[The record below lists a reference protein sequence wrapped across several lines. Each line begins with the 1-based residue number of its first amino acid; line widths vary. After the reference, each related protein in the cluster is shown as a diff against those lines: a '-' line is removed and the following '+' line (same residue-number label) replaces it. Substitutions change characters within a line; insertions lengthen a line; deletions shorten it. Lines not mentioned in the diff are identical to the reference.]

1 MKHPITAVLLSA
13 AAALAASA
21 ASAETYNFGT
31 PLSGTGPT
39 TSFATLT
46 TTQIGDGDDW
56 SFTLSAGDLTN
67 VFATSGAFLGSLAV
81 QVAGSPSYGNG
92 FLLPIDMGGGVDQ
105 VRVRSGGG
113 PGGDF
118 DFRISI
124 GRGADRL
131 TTGESVTFTWNDSGH
146 QSFDDF
152 ALHVQGLDDNDG
164 GYSSSLWYTTS
175 PVPEPASLALM
186 LAGVA
191 GLGLARRRQ
200 RSR

>member
-1 MKHPITAVLLSA
+1 MTHTITAGLLA
-13 AAALAASA
+13 AAATLAASA

-31 PLSGTGPT
+31 PLAGTGPT
-39 TSFATLT
+39 ASFATLT

-56 SFTLSAGDLTN
+56 SFTLTAGDLTN
-67 VFATSGAFLGSLAV
+67 VFATSGAFLGGLAV
-81 QVAGSPSYGNG
+81 QVDGSPNYGNG
-92 FLLPIDMGGGVDQ
+92 FLLPIESGGGVER

-118 DFRISI
+118 DFRIAL

-131 TTGESVTFTWNDSGH
+131 TAGESVSFTWADSGH
-146 QSFDDF
+146 QSFDSF

-164 GYSSSLWYTTS
+164 GYSSSIWYSTT
-175 PVPEPASLALM
+175 PVPEPASMALM

-191 GLGLARRRQ
+191 GLGLARRR
-200 RSR
+200 RR